1 MASHRAMKTLAEDGA
16 GVRALARSL
25 LLMAHDWTDWECE
38 FLDNMA
44 TRDDPDPLSMR
55 QREILSE
62 LKAAAERHSKID
74 GFGVPGLIAS
84 TWEARL
90 DLDDEDDIAFIEALR
105 ASGARTVTGRQKGR
119 LLRLAR
125 AVGIIEHHHAMA

>member
-1 MASHRAMKTLAEDGA
+1 MASHRAMKSLAEDGA

-25 LLMAHDWTDWECE
+25 LLMAHDWTDWEAE
-38 FLDNMA
+38 FLDDMA
-44 TRDDPDPLSMR
+44 IRDTPEPLSMR

-62 LKAAAERHSKID
+62 LKAAAERHAKIN
-74 GFGVPGLIAS
+74 GFSVPSLIAS
-84 TWEARL
+84 TWAERL
-90 DLDDEDDIAFIEALR
+90 ALDDDDDIAFIEALR

-125 AVGIIEHHHAMA
+125 LVGIIEDHHAMA